1 MEFKLLGPVQ
11 AGSLDCEVII
21 SGSKISTVLA
31 SLLLARERLVGSD
44 RMSYLLWGAQP
55 PATRS
60 AQIYTYISRLRKS
73 LSHDVQVER
82 KGSGYLL
89 RMKGSRLDV
98 VEFEELCRTG
108 QAELARGDYASSAES
123 LRRALGL
130 WRGPALTNVTSYLQD
145 AERPRLDELRNAA
158 HESRIEADLGL
169 GRHRSLIPE
178 LTALVAEYPTREKL
192 RSQLMIALYRCDRQ
206 SEAIDMFHAARR
218 YLADELGVA
227 PGDTLNNTYLAVL
240 RGNVDLLMPAP
251 SVS

>member
-11 AGSLDCEVII
+11 AGSHDCEVII
-21 SGSKISTVLA
+21 SGSKISTVIA

-60 AQIYTYISRLRKS
+60 AQIYTYISRLRKA
-73 LSHDVQVER
+73 LGHDVQVER

-89 RMKGSRLDV
+89 RMNGSRLDV

-130 WRGPALTNVTSYLQD
+130 WRGPALTNVTSYLED

-178 LTALVAEYPTREKL
+178 LTALVSEYPTREKL